1 MNNVILIV
9 DPFSTGKLYAPI
21 FKQKGFDCYAVFSGE
36 NIASFYLSSFNM
48 RDFSNQQPLTPQQ
61 AKQQFS
67 PSQIRAVVIGSESGV
82 IVGEALADY
91 FGVNSNDISDS
102 ELRRNKFKM
111 QQALSQANLNA
122 IKTIKITENN
132 KNVSLFDSEKGY
144 IVKPLN
150 SAGSEDVVYLVN
162 KNKVLFEITTLNWH
176 KRNITGEVNSHYL
189 IQEYLEGIEFVVDM
203 VAYQGSYFVLSLCR
217 YKKGIHNGSRFVYE
231 NMTMLYSQ
239 EGVYQNIIQYAKAAA
254 EALDFKFG
262 PIHMEIMLTARG
274 PVMIEVGARL
284 HGGMAPQ
291 IFSRCYQPHLLESA
305 VSAYLSH
312 PILEDGHLIKQARI
326 VFLINEKINYR
337 LDNEKFLQKISLCP
351 SFVDAIF
358 PYKSASPL
366 PLTVDL
372 LSCVGYISLVSDNLL
387 QIERDERLIRQLFN
401 ELLYIE

>member
-91 FGVNSNDISDS
+91 FGVNSNDISSS

-162 KNKVLFEITTLNWH
+162 KNKVLSEITTLNWH

-203 VAYQGSYFVLSLCR
+203 VAYQGSYFVFSLCR

-231 NMTMLYSQ
+231 NMTMLDSQ

-337 LDNEKFLQKISLCP
+337 LDDEKFLQKISLCP